1 MGIEDVLKDLNKK
14 IVDKLPAGVTISD
27 LEFEGPELVIYTTDP
42 KAFADNGD
50 IIRSMAKDLRKRIV
64 VRPDPRM
71 LAEPEAAVKAI
82 AEIVPPESGVT
93 NHYFDTE
100 TGEVII
106 EAEKPGLVIGRHGS
120 TLREITKH
128 IGWTPKVV
136 RTPPIESSTVKNIR
150 QYLRNVKDER
160 KAILKVIGRKIHR
173 PVSTKDQWIRI
184 TSLGGCKEVG
194 RSSFLLST
202 PETRVLVDCGVNTG
216 AESNGTPYL
225 YVPEVSPLSSI
236 DAVVLTHAHLDHC
249 GMIPLLFKYG
259 YDGPVYMT
267 PPTRDLM
274 ALLTLDY
281 IEVANREGKRPPYD
295 SALIRETLKH
305 TITLNYGDVTDIA
318 PDMRLTFYNSGH
330 ILGSAISHFHIGEGL
345 YNVAFTG
352 DFKYEKTRLF
362 DPAVNQFP
370 RVETVIMEA
379 TYGGMHDMQP
389 SRKEAEV
396 DLERIIKNTL
406 SRSGK
411 VLIPTF
417 AVGRS
422 QEVMIV
428 LEEAI
433 RKGVIDNVPVYLD
446 GMIWEATAIHTT
458 YPEYLNVELQ
468 DMIFHRGQNPFLSP
482 SFVQVDSPQK
492 REAILSDPSPCI
504 VLATSGMMN
513 GGPVMEYFKHYGA
526 DQRNTL
532 IFVGYQ
538 AEGTMGRRIQ
548 KGWAEIPVSMG
559 GKTETMKVQMEVATV
574 DGFSGHSDRRQLME
588 YVKRMEPR
596 PERIITNHGDEN
608 KCLDL
613 ASSIYKKYKYETK
626 APMNL
631 ETIRL
636 I

>member
-1 MGIEDVLKDLNKK
+1 
-14 IVDKLPAGVTISD
+14 
-27 LEFEGPELVIYTTDP
+27 
-42 KAFADNGD
+42 
-50 IIRSMAKDLRKRIV
+50 
-64 VRPDPRM
+64 
-71 LAEPEAAVKAI
+71 
-82 AEIVPPESGVT
+82 
-93 NHYFDTE
+93 
-100 TGEVII
+100 
-106 EAEKPGLVIGRHGS
+106 
-120 TLREITKH
+120 
-128 IGWTPKVV
+128 
-136 RTPPIESSTVKNIR
+136 
-150 QYLRNVKDER
+150 
-160 KAILKVIGRKIHR
+160 
-173 PVSTKDQWIRI
+173 
-184 TSLGGCKEVG
+184 
-194 RSSFLLST
+194 
-202 PETRVLVDCGVNTG
+202 
-216 AESNGTPYL
+216 
-225 YVPEVSPLSSI
+225 
-236 DAVVLTHAHLDHC
+236 
-249 GMIPLLFKYG
+249 
-259 YDGPVYMT
+259 
-267 PPTRDLM
+267 
-274 ALLTLDY
+274 
-281 IEVANREGKRPPYD
+281 
-295 SALIRETLKH
+295 
-305 TITLNYGDVTDIA
+305 
-318 PDMRLTFYNSGH
+318 
-330 ILGSAISHFHIGEGL
+330 
-345 YNVAFTG
+345 
-352 DFKYEKTRLF
+352 
-362 DPAVNQFP
+362 VNQFP

-406 SRSGK
+406 SRGGK

-433 RKGVIDNVPVYLD
+433 RRGVIDNVPVYLD

-492 REAILSDPSPCI
+492 RDAILSDPSPCI

-526 DQRNTL
+526 DPKNTL